1 MSIFLI
7 VTITIFYFLWE
18 ILKLNKEV
26 NLRVNNYKFN
36 SKNIKRKPL
45 CSNKRKT
52 VFLFVA
58 VTVLVALA
66 TAISPKL
73 ATLAFGVIWLIY
85 TIIRQIKIK
94 QIKTLDNENEEY
106 WRGEKNE
113 S

>member
-7 VTITIFYFLWE
+7 VTITIFYFLWD

-66 TAISPKL
+66 TAISNVI
-73 ATLAFGVIWLIY
+73 ATLLFIVMWIINR
-85 TIIRQIKIK
+85 IIRRKRLKEIKL
-94 QIKTLDNENEEY
+94 LDEENEDY
-106 WRGEKNE
+106 WKG
-113 S
+113 